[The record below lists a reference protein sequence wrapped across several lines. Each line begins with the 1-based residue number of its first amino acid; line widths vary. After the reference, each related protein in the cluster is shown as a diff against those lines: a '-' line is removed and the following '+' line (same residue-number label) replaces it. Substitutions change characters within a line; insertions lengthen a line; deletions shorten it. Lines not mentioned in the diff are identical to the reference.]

1 MRLIDADALKEAIFS
16 KSDSMEDLWD
26 TAGVLNLINNNPTV
40 DLDESII
47 QEVLNKRCM
56 TAVANEYL
64 VALHGKRPQGDFT
77 RKELVS
83 WLWTIAINNTENELG
98 RSCKEII
105 HRLDGFERYV
115 SDIREEAA
123 GGYIGYERFLL

>member
-1 MRLIDADALKEAIFS
+1 MRLIDADALKEAV
-16 KSDSMEDLWD
+16 
-26 TAGVLNLINNNPTV
+26 TNNPLIDFTDDDIFKLIDNAPTV
-40 DLDESII
+40 TDRTE
-47 QEVLNKRCM
+47 EVLSLQNTIAK
-56 TAVANEYL
+56 L
-64 VALHGKRPQGDFT
+64 VEGISENARPQGDFT

-123 GGYIGYERFLL
+123 GGNHD